1 MLARKILKKYI
12 EDVEILQLK
21 GVFSS
26 ALEGLDYL
34 REHSVDL
41 IFLDINLPKLSGID
55 LLAVLREQPKV
66 VLNTAF

>member
-66 VLNTAF
+66 VLTTAF